1 MEMIFKKIEIGQ
13 SEIPTLETAPNEP
26 DKIQA
31 VYYDKDGK
39 RYYFSNELGH
49 KVYSPNAG
57 GRPMTRREYKEI
69 HTLMILK
76 TLEKAKGQDQI
87 LQELLKLD
95 FGLGHANSTF
105 EINKPCIGGDRIGA
119 LIINKGFA
127 RYIYNADSNTVFHI
141 DHSKHINGCFMPE
154 GPEKD
159 KIIETLTSSK
169 TLQKKMNTY
178 AN

>member
-1 MEMIFKKIEIGQ
+1 MGMILKKMEIGQ
-13 SEIPTLETAPNEP
+13 SEIPTLEIAPNEP

-49 KVYSPNAG
+49 RVYSPNTD
-57 GRPMTRREYKEI
+57 GRPMTKREYREI

-76 TLEKAKGQDQI
+76 TLERAEEQDQI

-119 LIINKGFA
+119 LIINRGLA

-141 DHSKHINGCFMPE
+141 DHSKHINGYFMQD

-159 KIIETLTSSK
+159 EIIETLTSSK